1 MIAKDPIQPI
11 LKAAVEVLSNIV
23 YDGSK
28 VPVTTTFDSA
38 SDTYIMLSAP
48 DSDDGGSTDDSF
60 IFDVTLRVEVMT
72 EFITGEEQETPSNMI
87 MGQVTELLTD
97 EEYINAVLNA
107 FDLIV
112 VAPFSSE
119 KDTQQENVSSV
130 IIKRKDFN
138 FKVEQL

>member
-11 LKAAVEVLSNIV
+11 LKAVKEYLSNIT

-38 SDTYIMLSAP
+38 NDTYIMLSAP

-60 IFDVTLRVEVMT
+60 IFDVTVRVEVMT
-72 EFITGEEQETPSNMI
+72 EFITGEEQETPSNVI

-97 EEYINAVLNA
+97 EEYVNAVLNG

>member
-11 LKAAVEVLSNIV
+11 LKAVKEYLSNIT

-38 SDTYIMLSAP
+38 NDTYIMLSAP

-60 IFDVTLRVEVMT
+60 IFDVTVRVEVMT
-72 EFITGEEQETPSNMI
+72 EFITGEEQETPSNVI
-87 MGQVTELLTD
+87 MGQITELLTD
-97 EEYINAVLNA
+97 EEYVNAVLNG

>member
-11 LKAAVEVLSNIV
+11 LKAVKEVLSNIT

-38 SDTYIMLSAP
+38 NDTYIMLSAP

-60 IFDVTLRVEVMT
+60 IFDVTVRVEVMT
-72 EFITGEEQETPSNMI
+72 EFITGEEQETPSNVI
-87 MGQVTELLTD
+87 MGQITELLTD
-97 EEYINAVLNA
+97 EEYVNAVLNG